1 MCHRGAAVVSF
12 SLSLSVC
19 TFICLLGGKVALS
32 GGRNQPCT
40 GETTIECKYMPK
52 EKNKQFSQDGG
63 AFYLTID
70 VLI

>member
-1 MCHRGAAVVSF
+1 M
-12 SLSLSVC
+12 
-19 TFICLLGGKVALS
+19 ALS
-32 GGRNQPCT
+32 GGGDQPCA
-40 GETTIECKYMPK
+40 GEITIECKYMPK